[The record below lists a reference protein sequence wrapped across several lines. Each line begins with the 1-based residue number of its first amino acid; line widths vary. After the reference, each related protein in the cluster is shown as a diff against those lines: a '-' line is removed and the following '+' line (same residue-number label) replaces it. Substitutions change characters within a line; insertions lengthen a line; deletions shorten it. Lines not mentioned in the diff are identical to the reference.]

1 MTDAYVPAM
10 AFRDIPDDIFIDAN
24 GRLAERHSQGDVDVV
39 LHYDDVPE
47 SDVTEVDGLR
57 VTTPLRTVIDLAI
70 ELDRLELERMID
82 ECLARRLFTPQEAF
96 DRVAQPDMLP
106 RPGARRFA
114 EVLRDLLEG
123 LLHMES
129 ADCRMG
135 RQDCSRASH
144 HWSREYTVLRRR
156 RRGDCVH

>member
-1 MTDAYVPAM
+1 M
-10 AFRDIPDDIFIDAN
+10 AFRDIPDDIFVDAN

-39 LHYDDVPE
+39 LHYDDVPD

-114 EVLRDLLEG
+114 EVLRDRL
-123 LLHMES
+123 
-129 ADCRMG
+129 G
-135 RQDCSRASH
+135 RA
-144 HWSREYTVLRRR
+144 
-156 RRGDCVH
+156 G

>member
-1 MTDAYVPAM
+1 M
-10 AFRDIPDDIFIDAN
+10 AFRDIPDDIFVDAN

-39 LHYDDVPE
+39 LHYDDVPD

-96 DRVAQPDMLP
+96 DRVAQPAMLP

-114 EVLRDLLEG
+114 EVLRDRL
-123 LLHMES
+123 
-129 ADCRMG
+129 G
-135 RQDCSRASH
+135 RA
-144 HWSREYTVLRRR
+144 
-156 RRGDCVH
+156 G